1 MKTLKE
7 YISTADGLMQ
17 MWDDINDI
25 LDDFDFGTVYAAME
39 ALEWTWAIDD
49 DGDGEYEERQ
59 PEVRELQK
67 KARQMIVDLIMSL
80 ADKGE
85 SEGFSNGGG
94 FEVGVKVIDDQ
105 ERARVF
111 GKDAPDEFRYSVEL
125 KLRFIIAENIPK
137 TW

>member
-25 LDDFDFGTVYAAME
+25 LDDFDFGTVYATME
-39 ALEWTWAIDD
+39 ALEWTWAMD
-49 DGDGEYEERQ
+49 DGDGEYVERR

-80 ADKGE
+80 ADEGA

-94 FEVGVKVIDDQ
+94 FEVGVKVLDDD

-111 GKDAPDEFRYSVEL
+111 GKDAPDEFKYSVEL